1 MGIGSVHGTTGM
13 ARKLGLIK
21 TNRKEVDVLDAAIVK
36 DVKDVW

>member
-1 MGIGSVHGTTGM
+1 M

-21 TNRKEVDVLDAAIVK
+21 TNSKEVDVLDAAIVK